1 MSSLILYFSLNVTV
15 TLILLLS
22 PFYWSQFLRLG
33 IINPV
38 TILAIIEMPL
48 KLAEYIFGP
57 IFILG
62 TVEDFGYNFALAMT
76 NLRLFVE
83 LLLILFLVQSVELFK
98 ISKLSLSKI
107 VYGRRELVYAARFF
121 IFLGVFSFILLAE
134 LTGGLYDWLSN
145 VRVSYIEKRSG
156 YGSIYALSINF
167 ISLSYF
173 FYGLASK
180 SIKSFTSQTI
190 FFLIVIFVYG
200 SKGLFLTFFIF
211 YLINIWRMGYSFS
224 FIRAF
229 IGLSFVSIFMVGN
242 LILGSS
248 AADLIQI
255 INYFD
260 MFINASNFYN
270 DRLLNNLPLYNG
282 LVWSTSFWEYVPRG
296 LYPEKPFVY
305 GILHVVEEYYPGGP
319 ASGNTPM
326 FSGEVNK
333 YADYG
338 ILGVI
343 FLSIFNLGLFIK
355 IYMLLVFSNYMKSEA
370 KNITELHLVVML
382 ILFAPSFG
390 IYFPTIL
397 FIFLVLLVILF
408 MRLTLI
414 KLK

>member
-1 MSSLILYFSLNVTV
+1 MSNLVLYFSLNVLV
-15 TLILLLS
+15 TIILLLS

-38 TILAIIEMPL
+38 TIMAIIEMPL

-76 NLRLFVE
+76 NLRFFVE
-83 LLLILFLVQSVELFK
+83 LLIILFLIQSVEFYK
-98 ISKLSLSKI
+98 ASKLSFSKI
-107 VYGRRELVYAARFF
+107 VYGSRELIFAARFF
-121 IFLGVFSFILLAE
+121 IFLGISTFILLAE

-145 VRVSYIEKRSG
+145 VRISYIEKRSG

-180 SIKSFTSQTI
+180 SVKSFTRQTI
-190 FFLIVIFVYG
+190 IFFILIFVYG
-200 SKGLFLTFFIF
+200 SKGLFLTFFTF

-224 FIRAF
+224 FFRTVT
-229 IGLSFVSIFMVGN
+229 GLFFVAIFMISN

-248 AADLIQI
+248 TAELVQI

-260 MFINASNFYN
+260 MFINASIFYN
-270 DRLLNNLPLYNG
+270 DRLLNNLPLYDG
-282 LVWSTSFWEYVPRG
+282 LIWSTSFWEYVPRG
-296 LYPEKPFVY
+296 LYPEKPYVY

-326 FSGEVNK
+326 FSGEVTK

-343 FLSIFNLGLFIK
+343 FLSFFNLGLFLK
-355 IYMLLVFSNYMKSEA
+355 VYMLLVFSNYINSDS
-370 KNITELHLVVML
+370 KNIKELHLVVML
-382 ILFAPSFG
+382 VLFAPSFG

-397 FIFLVLLVILF
+397 FLFLLLFVILF
-408 MRLTLI
+408 MRFTLI